1 MEQASAAGTPEGLL
15 ERAKCLPPYSKMC
28 ELCELCELFV
38 KKLLSKLSAL
48 SSQTAHSLRYESSR
62 RSKSFRFLQII
73 SAANKQYAGARA
85 PDRQQAAEPAALAAC
100 IPLRCFRR
108 FTVFYDAACFPLRCF
123 AAFATFSAAIA
134 YSDIAAVCCD
144 SCIVRWQEILSPF
157 DWPPWLLRSTAALKA
172 ILYKAYWRLILRT
185 VSYRNFS

>member
-1 MEQASAAGTPEGLL
+1 MIAAETIGQAIKP
-15 ERAKCLPPYSKMC
+15 
-28 ELCELCELFV
+28 
-38 KKLLSKLSAL
+38 
-48 SSQTAHSLRYESSR
+48 SSRSSLRAHSMSSR

-85 PDRQQAAEPAALAAC
+85 PDRQQAAEATAALAAC
-100 IPLRCFRR
+100 IPLRCFSRFTGFFAATCIPLRR
-108 FTVFYDAACFPLRCF
+108 FAV
-123 AAFATFSAAIA
+123 FSASLA

-172 ILYKAYWRLILRT
+172 ILYKASWRLILRT
-185 VSYRNFS
+185 VSCSQFFLKNIDTFLKKLT

>member
-1 MEQASAAGTPEGLL
+1 MIAAETIGQAITP
-15 ERAKCLPPYSKMC
+15 
-28 ELCELCELFV
+28 
-38 KKLLSKLSAL
+38 
-48 SSQTAHSLRYESSR
+48 SSRSSLRAHSMSSR

-85 PDRQQAAEPAALAAC
+85 PDRQQAAKPAAALATC
-100 IPLRCFRR
+100 IPLRR
-108 FTVFYDAACFPLRCF
+108 F
-123 AAFATFSAAIA
+123 AAFAGFSSALA

-172 ILYKAYWRLILRT
+172 ILYKASWRLILRT
-185 VSYRNFS
+185 VSCSQFFLKNIDTFLKKLT